1 MIEAR
6 RRPIEER
13 IAALMGKSSFVDFR
27 DGIGGTNPLRLRDS
41 DVAAALGMVA
51 KAQGP
56 LSAMVLETYYGSTL
70 LHSHGLLRAWD
81 ERERQPGQKKHVVC
95 LARFAGELGIREFA
109 GHRYARSDLEHYAR
123 LLVTRRETLQLR
135 KADVLGWLDGIRS
148 EALRALHEQLQEPA
162 LAA

>member
-41 DVAAALGMVA
+41 DVAAALGAVSR
-51 KAQGP
+51 KQGP
-56 LSAMVLETYYGSTL
+56 LAAMVLETYYGSTI
-70 LHSHGLLRAWD
+70 LHLRALNRAWD
-81 ERERQPGQKKHVVC
+81 QKERQPKQAKEAIS
-95 LARFAGELGIREFA
+95 LTRMAGEMAVLEMAGRTIGRE
-109 GHRYARSDLEHYAR
+109 DLEHYAY
-123 LLVTRRETLQLR
+123 LMFCRRDDLIAR
-135 KADVLGWLDGIRS
+135 KADAYAWMDGLRS
-148 EALRALHEQLQEPA
+148 EALRELREQLQESV